1 MRRKN
6 LVGMLLCLMLVFS
19 LYGCA
24 ASPEELKGNE
34 GAASGQELQDE
45 KQSVGSGKVG
55 LAMPTKANERWIR
68 EGEYMK
74 TELEALGYEVDLQYA
89 EDIVDTQVSQIE
101 NMLTGGVDVLVIAA
115 VDGSTMSSAL
125 QTAKDKGVTVIAYDR
140 LLTKTDCV
148 DYFATFDSIT
158 IGELQGTAL
167 LNGLGVTDGEKGPFH
182 IELFAGSLDDSNS
195 PLYFEGA
202 MNVLQP
208 YVDEGVLVIAS
219 GQTALEQ
226 CATQNWDPLNAQ
238 ARMDNLIS
246 AYYAGETK
254 CDGVLSPYDGLSIGI
269 LSSFKSVGYGTG
281 ERPLPIVTGQDCE
294 LASVKSIIA
303 GEQNSSIFNNTSLLS
318 GVAIDMVDAVM
329 KGEEVKTDNVYNNEN
344 IDVPSVS
351 VSATIITIDNYK
363 EELIDSGHISEA
375 DLQ

>member
-1 MRRKN
+1 MGYNYNGRLR
-6 LVGMLLCLMLVFS
+6 S
-19 LYGCA
+19 A
-24 ASPEELKGNE
+24 ELILKE
-34 GAASGQELQDE
+34 
-45 KQSVGSGKVG
+45 
-55 LAMPTKANERWIR
+55 
-68 EGEYMK
+68 
-74 TELEALGYEVDLQYA
+74 
-89 EDIVDTQVSQIE
+89 
-101 NMLTGGVDVLVIAA
+101 
-115 VDGSTMSSAL
+115 DGSVELIRRAETP
-125 QTAKDKGVTVIAYDR
+125 K
-140 LLTKTDCV
+140 

-351 VSATIITIDNYK
+351 VSSTIITIDNYK

>member
-1 MRRKN
+1 MKRKS
-6 LVGMLLCLMLVFS
+6 LISLLLCLALAFG

-24 ASPEELKGNE
+24 ASPEELKGSGE
-34 GAASGQELQDE
+34 AASGEESQNE
-45 KQSVGSGKVG
+45 KQSGGSGKIG

-74 TELEALGYEVDLQYA
+74 SELEALGYEVDLQYA

-140 LLTKTDCV
+140 LLTKTDHV
-148 DYFATFDSIT
+148 DYFATFDSIA

-167 LNGLGVTDGEKGPFH
+167 LNGLGVTEGAEGPFY

-208 YVDEGVLVIAS
+208 YVDEGVLIISS

-269 LSSFKSVGYGTG
+269 LSSFKSVGYGTK
-281 ERPLPIVTGQDCE
+281 ERPLPVVTGQDCE

-303 GEQNSSIFNNTSLLS
+303 GEQNSSIFNNTSLLA
-318 GVAIDMVDAVM
+318 GVAIEMTDAVM
-329 KGEEVKTDNVYNNEN
+329 KGEEVNTDAVYNNGN

>member
-1 MRRKN
+1 
-6 LVGMLLCLMLVFS
+6 
-19 LYGCA
+19 
-24 ASPEELKGNE
+24 
-34 GAASGQELQDE
+34 
-45 KQSVGSGKVG
+45 
-55 LAMPTKANERWIR
+55 
-68 EGEYMK
+68 MK